1 MERRSLASRLGA
13 LAVACLLIVG
23 VALPAAAQSSSA
35 TVSGSIRDA
44 QGGTV
49 PKATVVL
56 VSDRRGTTLTGALNA
71 SGDFVFP
78 TVPPDV
84 YTLRVSADGFKT
96 AEQRAM
102 TVNSNDRLSVGIVTL
117 ELGAVSE
124 AVTVSAAAA
133 ELQTQSA
140 ERSYAVEGQVVQ
152 NIAVNGRG
160 FFGLAFL
167 APGVVV
173 NGQATPTGQESQAM
187 SANGQR
193 PSQNN
198 VQIDGVT
205 DVDTGNNGGPM
216 VAVSLDSVQEFKV
229 LTSNYQAEYGR
240 SVGAQVIARDTCS
253 SATTSTTPT
262 PGSTATPRA
271 RTPPATSSPTRRCRS
286 STSATSATRSGGR
299 SSSPASSTPTARSSS
314 SS

>member
-1 MERRSLASRLGA
+1 MQRRALTSRLGA
-13 LAVACLLIVG
+13 LSAALLLIAGAARPV
-23 VALPAAAQSSSA
+23 AAQSSSA

-49 PKATVVL
+49 PKATVTL
-56 VSDRRGTTLTGALNA
+56 LSDRRGTTLIGAVNG

-84 YTLRVSADGFKT
+84 YTLKVSADGFTT

-102 TVNSNDRLSVGIVTL
+102 TVNSNDRLSAGIVTL

-167 APGVVV
+167 AP
-173 NGQATPTGQESQAM
+173 
-187 SANGQR
+187 R
-193 PSQNN
+193 
-198 VQIDGVT
+198 
-205 DVDTGNNGGPM
+205 
-216 VAVSLDSVQEFKV
+216 
-229 LTSNYQAEYGR
+229 
-240 SVGAQVIARDTCS
+240 
-253 SATTSTTPT
+253 
-262 PGSTATPRA
+262 
-271 RTPPATSSPTRRCRS
+271 
-286 STSATSATRSGGR
+286 
-299 SSSPASSTPTARSSS
+299 
-314 SS
+314 